1 MNQSFMKRLLS
12 ILMLMTCL
20 WSIAQAQYQV
30 NYLSNTGETM
40 TLRAV
45 GYGKNA
51 MTASTDAELSVI
63 KALMF
68 HGIPDTQQST
78 PMVSRNETETMKE
91 NKKFLTKFFE
101 GEYQNIITRSV
112 IVHKFGKNGIKK
124 KNITLDVTV
133 NIRALRTELE
143 RNGVIR
149 KFGF

>member
-1 MNQSFMKRLLS
+1 MN
-12 ILMLMTCL
+12 
-20 WSIAQAQYQV
+20 
-30 NYLSNTGETM
+30 E
-40 TLRAV
+40 
-45 GYGKNA
+45 
-51 MTASTDAELSVI
+51 
-63 KALMF
+63 
-68 HGIPDTQQST
+68 
-78 PMVSRNETETMKE
+78 MKE